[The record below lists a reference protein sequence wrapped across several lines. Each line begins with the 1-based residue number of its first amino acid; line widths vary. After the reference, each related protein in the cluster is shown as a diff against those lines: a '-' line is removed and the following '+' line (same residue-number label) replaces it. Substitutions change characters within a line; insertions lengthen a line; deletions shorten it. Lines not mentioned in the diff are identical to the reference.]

1 MQRLSSN
8 KTINKSNKNILC
20 YVTHNDIK
28 KSFSFKKNMTIKEI
42 KNIIIQKFENNEYN
56 EIKSEDI
63 LIRSS
68 TTKNRINSSNKSLEK
83 IIDKN
88 NNSRNKSKVINK
100 NKDNKSKN
108 IHKKANLYYKGK
120 ELVNDDQII
129 DNLVLNSRSEAI
141 EFSVIIL
148 SLNESTFIDEN
159 KTKEKLIQN
168 ISEECP
174 FHKDEKELYI
184 CVNCK
189 VSFCKHCLSMHESHE
204 IIEKKNLIR
213 FKEELIILDRELSQ
227 SLSETNLSSI
237 YELKNSNDNI
247 CKYNNILDKLQNRLD
262 NVKKLHKGIINN
274 YKKDVEKMLPYLLE
288 YKEKIEQMIETSYQ
302 LDTMKNG
309 QDFLDYYYWFVNIKK
324 KKSKINQEIQ
334 NLKKKKHVFN
344 ELMEEFDEKIKKIL
358 IKTEDDYQ
366 TLKNYYYNYNNRYDS
381 ENQFR
386 KGSFSTSLNQ
396 TILSSSSSIKNNNT
410 PLKLNLFSL
419 LNSNTV
425 NYDILQSMR
434 SKRSSLDIS
443 HLKENFVNYN
453 NKDNLSNIKC
463 ISNSLFSPKNKNI
476 KYKPIIENEN
486 GHVIKRHLSHSRFVN
501 KRPDIFEKIDEKT
514 EIEESLEEIDYPK
527 LIYNI
532 KPRTKTIYV
541 FNFETK
547 KINEIQL
554 NLKNLSINCF
564 ELFHGLL
571 SYKNNFYISGGN
583 DSPTLFCKYFYKDNN
598 KNITPLKE
606 LPSGHSFHGMLGIK
620 SNIYIISGLNSKKVE
635 RYNILENSWEKLED
649 LNEYRIW
656 PNCLDYRN
664 RYIYVFNG
672 LCKNN
677 NEKNILIERFD
688 INNIYSKW
696 ELLLLN
702 NNSKIKLPSNLGG
715 INIDD
720 NYFLFIGGKNHSKE
734 NPNNECFKYSIENKT
749 IEKDID
755 YKFLQN
761 EEFNG
766 KVFSNFGNYY
776 YGEFSSNNNKKLYL
790 INAFKKTIEE
800 INCNDVN
807 H

>member
-1 MQRLSSN
+1 
-8 KTINKSNKNILC
+8 
-20 YVTHNDIK
+20 
-28 KSFSFKKNMTIKEI
+28 MTIIEI
-42 KNIIIQKFENNEYN
+42 KNIILQKFENDESNET
-56 EIKSEDI
+56 KSEDI
-63 LIRSS
+63 LSRSS
-68 TTKNRINSSNKSLEK
+68 TTQKKINSSTKSLEK
-83 IIDKN
+83 VINKN
-88 NNSRNKSKVINK
+88 NSSRNKSKVINK

-129 DNLVLNSRSEAI
+129 GNLVLNNGSEAL

-148 SLNESTFIDEN
+148 SLNESTFIDEK
-159 KTKEKLIQN
+159 KTKEKLIKN

-174 FHKDEKELYI
+174 LHKDKKELYI
-184 CVNCK
+184 CVNCN
-189 VSFCKHCLSMHESHE
+189 VSFCNHCLSKHESHE
-204 IIEKKNLIR
+204 IIEKKNLIQ
-213 FKEELIILDRELSQ
+213 FKEELITLDKELSQ

-237 YELKNSNDNI
+237 YEIKNSNDNN

-274 YKKDVEKMLPYLLE
+274 YKKDVEKILPYLLE
-288 YKEKIEQMIETSYQ
+288 YKEKIEQMIEASYQ

-334 NLKKKKHVFN
+334 NLQKKKHMFN

-366 TLKNYYYNYNNRYDS
+366 TLKNYYHNYNNRYDS

-386 KGSFSTSLNQ
+386 KGNSSTSLNQ
-396 TILSSSSSIKNNNT
+396 TILSSSTPIKNNNT

-419 LNSNTV
+419 LNRNTV
-425 NYDILQSMR
+425 NFDMLQSMR
-434 SKRSSLDIS
+434 SKRSSIDVSNLS
-443 HLKENFVNYN
+443 ENFVNNN
-453 NKDNLSNIKC
+453 NKDDLSSINS

-486 GHVIKRHLSHSRFVN
+486 GHSMKKHLSHNRFLN

-514 EIEESLEEIDYPK
+514 EIEESFEDINFPK

-532 KPRTKTIYV
+532 KPRTKNIYV
-541 FNFETK
+541 FNYETK
-547 KINEIQL
+547 KIDEIQL

-564 ELFHGLL
+564 ESFHGLL

-598 KNITPLKE
+598 KNIAPLKE

-620 SNIYIISGLNSKKVE
+620 SYIYIVSGLNSKKVE
-635 RYNILENSWEKLED
+635 RYNILENSWEKLEE
-649 LNEYRIW
+649 LKEYRIW
-656 PNCLDYRN
+656 PNCLDYKN

-677 NEKNILIERFD
+677 NEKNLIERFD
-688 INNIYSKW
+688 INNINSKW
-696 ELLLLN
+696 EIILLN
-702 NNSKIKLPSNLGG
+702 NNAKLKLPSNLGG

-720 NYFLFIGGKNHSKE
+720 NYFLLIGGNNDSKD
-734 NPNNECFKYSIENKT
+734 NRNNECFKYSIENNT
-749 IEKDID
+749 LEKDID
-755 YKFLQN
+755 YKFLLK

-800 INCNDVN
+800 INCKDVN
-807 H
+807 I